1 MTLMEAIQNRH
12 AVRAYEEKEIAQ
24 DVVLE
29 LKKEIDLC
37 NEEASSA
44 IQLITNDDEVFKG
57 LMAHYGGFR
66 GVRNYIALVGNK
78 SDDLEEKMGYYG
90 ERLVLKAQQ
99 LGLNTC
105 WVAVTYKKKNC
116 KAVIGEDQELVCVIA
131 LGYGKTQG
139 TLHKSKPMEKLCRAE
154 GSLPDWF
161 RKGMEA
167 AMLAPTALNKQDFL
181 IILEG
186 NEVRFQAVGG
196 QYAKLDLGIAKY
208 HFEVG
213 ADFAKGVVR

>member
-12 AVRAYEEKEIAQ
+12 AVRAFEEKEIAQ
-24 DVVLE
+24 DVVRE
-29 LKKEIDLC
+29 LKNEIDLC
-37 NEEASSA
+37 NKEASSA

-57 LMAHYGGFR
+57 LMAQYGGFR

-90 ERLVLKAQQ
+90 EQLVLRAQQ

-105 WVAVTYKKKNC
+105 WVAATYKKKNC
-116 KAVIGEDQELVCVIA
+116 KAVIGEHQELVCVIA

-139 TLHKSKPMEKLCRAE
+139 TLHKSKPMEKLCRVE
-154 GSLPDWF
+154 GSMPDWF

-167 AMLAPTALNKQDFL
+167 AMLAPTGLNKQDFL

-186 NEVRFQAVGG
+186 NEVRFQELGSK
-196 QYAKLDLGIAKY
+196 YAKIDLGIVKY

-213 ADFAKGVVR
+213 AGFAKGVVR